1 VPDLTDL
8 NIRQAA
14 FVREYLLTGNATEA
28 YVKAGFSP
36 NGAEVSA
43 SRLLGVQSRHLVD
56 RVEDESIRL

>member
-14 FVREYLLTGNATEA
+14 FVREYLLTCNATEA